1 MQFLTTLNLSLDK
14 LLLNKWKMLGY
25 RRKVKYWDKGIV
37 PVYLGFERTAN
48 QNKTSFINKAV
59 QEIHNKTC
67 VK

>member
-1 MQFLTTLNLSLDK
+1 MLD
-14 LLLNKWKMLGY
+14 N

-37 PVYLGFERTAN
+37 PVYFERAAN

-59 QEIHNKTC
+59 EEIQRKTC

>member
-1 MQFLTTLNLSLDK
+1 MLDK
-14 LLLNKWKMLGY
+14 E
-25 RRKVKYWDKGIV
+25 RKVKYWDKGIV